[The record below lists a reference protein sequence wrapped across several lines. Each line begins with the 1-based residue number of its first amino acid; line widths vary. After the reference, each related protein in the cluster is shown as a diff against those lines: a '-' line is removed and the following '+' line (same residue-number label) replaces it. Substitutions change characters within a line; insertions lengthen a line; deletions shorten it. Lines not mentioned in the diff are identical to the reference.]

1 MTKKQ
6 NKKITFFQFD
16 GIDIVYRNISYVCFL
31 AFLGVIYISNAH
43 SAEKKARKLK
53 LVKEE
58 VKQVRWQFE
67 SVNHELIYN
76 STQSQLAEQLRQQ
89 EIGVAENLPKKIKP
103 LRESGKEK

>member
-6 NKKITFFQFD
+6 NKKATIFQFD
-16 GIDIVYRNISYVCFL
+16 GIDILYRNISFVCFL
-31 AFLGVIYISNAH
+31 ALLGVVYISNAH

-53 LVKEE
+53 SITDE

-76 STQSQLAEQLRQQ
+76 STQSQLAEKLKQH
-89 EIGVAENLPKKIKP
+89 EIGVAESLPQKIK
-103 LRESGKEK
+103 R